1 MDINITEPKSDLDCV
16 FLRNIRIRVFVI
28 EQQIPWQWE
37 FDDYDKIAT
46 HILVKDQ
53 DKIIGTGRLFPYL
66 GNNNDYKLG
75 RIAVLKE
82 YRGNGI
88 GTKILKHLELIAKD
102 KKVNQITLEAQSDKL
117 NFYLKENYIIE
128 GDKYLMDGI
137 YHNLMSKK
145 L

>member
-37 FDDYDKIAT
+37 FDDYDKIAR

-66 GNNNDYKLG
+66 ANNNDYKLG

-82 YRGNGI
+82 YRGIGI

-102 KKVNQITLEAQSDKL
+102 KKVNQIILEAQSDKL

>member
-37 FDDYDKIAT
+37 FDYYDKIAI

-66 GNNNDYKLG
+66 GNDDYKLG

-88 GTKILKHLELIAKD
+88 GTKILKHLELIARD

-128 GDKYLMDGI
+128 GDKYVMDGI

>member
-1 MDINITEPKSDLDCV
+1 MCFFKEYSYKSICY
-16 FLRNIRIRVFVI
+16 RTG
-28 EQQIPWQWE
+28 
-37 FDDYDKIAT
+37 KIQNFFKENKN
-46 HILVKDQ
+46 ILVKDQ

-66 GNNNDYKLG
+66 GNDDYKLG

-102 KKVNQITLEAQSDKL
+102 KKVNQIILEAQSDKL

>member
-37 FDDYDKIAT
+37 FDDYDKIAR

-66 GNNNDYKLG
+66 GNDDYKLG

-102 KKVNQITLEAQSDKL
+102 KKVNQIILEAQSDKL

>member
-66 GNNNDYKLG
+66 GNDDYKLG

-82 YRGNGI
+82 YRGNGYGLRLWKHVIEYMNNVKCI
-88 GTKILKHLELIAKD
+88 G
-102 KKVNQITLEAQSDKL
+102 LEAAPNRIKD
-117 NFYLKENYIIE
+117 Y
-128 GDKYLMDGI
+128 
-137 YHNLMSKK
+137 SK
-145 L
+145 

>member
-1 MDINITEPKSDLDCV
+1 M
-16 FLRNIRIRVFVI
+16 
-28 EQQIPWQWE
+28 
-37 FDDYDKIAT
+37 
-46 HILVKDQ
+46 KDQ

-66 GNNNDYKLG
+66 GNDDYKLG

-102 KKVNQITLEAQSDKL
+102 KKVNQIILEAQSDKL

>member
-37 FDDYDKIAT
+37 FDDYDKIAR

-66 GNNNDYKLG
+66 GNDDYKLG